1 MTTPSSQ
8 QLGPYELHEVIGKGG
23 MATVYRAHQPSMD
36 RDVAIKII
44 SPELAAEPEFAER
57 FEREARIIAR
67 LQHPH
72 ILPVFDFGREGETI
86 YLVMRL
92 MEGGNLAHELRGGA
106 LPVKRAVELTRQ
118 IASALDYAHLR
129 GIVHRDLKPTNVLL
143 DNLGNAYLTDFGI
156 AKMLSGG
163 PTTGLTATGAVMGTP
178 TYMAP
183 EQWRAEPIDGRT
195 DIYALG
201 VILYQMLCGQ
211 VPFAAETPHGLMY
224 QHLDMTPPQ
233 PHTIKPDL
241 PLAIEPVISK
251 ALAKRPEDRYASA
264 GDVAAALEEAIQQ
277 PSRLPEQTLFEGGR
291 SGATAAELDALED
304 RLAEEEMVRHGAG
317 TDAPDEAPTMPAD
330 QAPAPPTLAPPPR
343 YVPPPPPQP
352 VQPPASYQPPAQQQP
367 PAYTPPYAEYD
378 YEPEPERMALGRWL
392 WGIAIAAAVIVAAG
406 VIIVLATGLLD
417 GNGEENAATPTVP
430 AASPTPFD
438 RPSAAVQSPANN
450 AQVRLGETIEVQYS
464 VRDNQGLTRVELR
477 RLNRVIMST
486 PIGGQQMYQGYF
498 TYEPDSTG
506 THTLEI
512 VPWRDDVRGDPA
524 SITLYIV
531 AD

>member
-1 MTTPSSQ
+1 MTLPTNQ
-8 QLGPYELHEVIGKGG
+8 QLGPYEILEPIGRGG

-44 SPELAAEPEFAER
+44 SAELAAEPEFAER

-72 ILPVFDFGREGETI
+72 ILPVFDFGREGEMT

-156 AKMLSGG
+156 AKMLGGG

-201 VILYQMLCGQ
+201 VIVYQMLVGQ

-224 QHLDMTPPQ
+224 QHLDMEPPR
-233 PHTIKPDL
+233 PHSVKPDL
-241 PLAIEPVISK
+241 PLSIEPVIDK

-264 GDVAAALEEAIQQ
+264 GELAAALEQAIQQ
-277 PSRLPEQTLFEGGR
+277 PARLPEQTLFEAGR

-304 RLAEEEMVRHGAG
+304 RMAEEEMIRHGAG
-317 TDAPDEAPTMPAD
+317 TGAPDEAPTMPAD
-330 QAPAPPTLAPPPR
+330 QAAPAPPTIAPPPR
-343 YVPPPPPQP
+343 YVPPPPAQP
-352 VQPPASYQPPAQQQP
+352 VQPPPTYQPPVQP
-367 PAYTPPYAEYD
+367 PVYTPPYAGYE
-378 YEPEPERMALGRWL
+378 YEPEPEGMRLGRWL
-392 WGIAIAAAVIVAAG
+392 WGIAIAAAVIVALG
-406 VIIVLATGLLD
+406 VIVVVATGLLGGGD
-417 GNGEENAATPTVP
+417 ETPPATPTVP
-430 AASPTPFD
+430 AASPTPLY
-438 RPSAAVQSPANN
+438 RPSAAIQSPPNN
-450 AQVRLGETIEVQYS
+450 TQVSLGDTVEIQYT
-464 VRDNQGLTRVELR
+464 VRDTQGLTRVELR

-486 PIGGQQMYQGYF
+486 PIGGQQLYQGYF

-506 THTLEI
+506 THTLEV

-524 SITLYIV
+524 SVTLQIV

>member
-1 MTTPSSQ
+1 MTLPTNQ
-8 QLGPYELHEVIGKGG
+8 QLGPYEILEPIGRGG

-44 SPELAAEPEFAER
+44 SAELAAEPEFAER

-72 ILPVFDFGREGETI
+72 ILPVFDFGREGEMT

-156 AKMLSGG
+156 AKMLGGG

-201 VILYQMLCGQ
+201 VIVYQMLVGQ

-224 QHLDMTPPQ
+224 QHLDMEPPR
-233 PHTIKPDL
+233 PHSVKPDL
-241 PLAIEPVISK
+241 PLSIEPVIDK

-264 GDVAAALEEAIQQ
+264 GELAAALEQAIQQ
-277 PSRLPEQTLFEGGR
+277 PARLPEQTLFEAGR

-304 RLAEEEMVRHGAG
+304 RMAEEEMIRHGAG
-317 TDAPDEAPTMPAD
+317 TGAPDEAPTMPAD
-330 QAPAPPTLAPPPR
+330 QAAPAPPTIAPPPR
-343 YVPPPPPQP
+343 YVPPPPAQP
-352 VQPPASYQPPAQQQP
+352 VQPPPTYQPP
-367 PAYTPPYAEYD
+367 
-378 YEPEPERMALGRWL
+378 
-392 WGIAIAAAVIVAAG
+392 V
-406 VIIVLATGLLD
+406 
-417 GNGEENAATPTVP
+417 
-430 AASPTPFD
+430 
-438 RPSAAVQSPANN
+438 
-450 AQVRLGETIEVQYS
+450 
-464 VRDNQGLTRVELR
+464 
-477 RLNRVIMST
+477 
-486 PIGGQQMYQGYF
+486 
-498 TYEPDSTG
+498 
-506 THTLEI
+506 
-512 VPWRDDVRGDPA
+512 
-524 SITLYIV
+524 
-531 AD
+531 